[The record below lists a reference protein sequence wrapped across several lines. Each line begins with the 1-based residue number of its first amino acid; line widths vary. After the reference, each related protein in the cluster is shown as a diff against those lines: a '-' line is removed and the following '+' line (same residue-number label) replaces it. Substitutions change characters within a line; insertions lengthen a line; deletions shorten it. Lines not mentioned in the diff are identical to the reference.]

1 MLDWLDRVLDLG
13 GWVGKGA
20 WSVDG
25 GGLGEFDG
33 EKVNLLR
40 DIFVSFGYIVL
51 CLILIV

>member
-1 MLDWLDRVLDLG
+1 MG
-13 GWVGKGA
+13 EGS

-25 GGLGEFDG
+25 EGLGEFDG

-40 DIFVSFGYIVL
+40 DNFASFGYIVL